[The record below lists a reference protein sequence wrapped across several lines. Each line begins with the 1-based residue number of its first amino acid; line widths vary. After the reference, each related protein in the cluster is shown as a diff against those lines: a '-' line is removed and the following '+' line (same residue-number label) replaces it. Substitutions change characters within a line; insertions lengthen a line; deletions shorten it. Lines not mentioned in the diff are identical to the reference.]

1 MLAKRVD
8 AGAGDFVRL
17 GIDPARGGLDMQD
30 LGHMGFFRSD
40 GSGGSGG
47 ARAKE
52 RALSP
57 RRIPAACVSSARGRR
72 EGPAGGT
79 LKFCSQVDRTV
90 RCSCAL
96 LLSIRDMLGFVD

>member
-1 MLAKRVD
+1 MREGVEAGVEGIDGEARVMFAKRVD

-40 GSGGSGG
+40 GSGGSAG
-47 ARAKE
+47 ARDKD

-57 RRIPAACVSSARGRR
+57 RRIPAASVSSALGVTRADQKDS
-72 EGPAGGT
+72 PA
-79 LKFCSQVDRTV
+79 
-90 RCSCAL
+90 AP
-96 LLSIRDMLGFVD
+96 